1 MAGKKTGHKGGQY
14 EVQIFTIGHSSRSF
28 EEFSQLLQEHR
39 IERLVDVRSFPT
51 SKKFPH
57 FSQHNL
63 ISSLQGMDIRYYHLK
78 ALGGYRKS
86 DLKDSPNQGWESPGF
101 RAYADHMLTEE
112 FQQAL
117 DAMIEIASEAKT
129 SIMCAEAVP
138 QRCHRQLI
146 CDALVGPREISV
158 VHILTEGLTEH
169 CLTPFARIEGGRV
182 VYPKL
187 QGSLLG

>member
-1 MAGKKTGHKGGQY
+1 MKH
-14 EVQIFTIGHSSRSF
+14 VQIFTIGHSSRSF
-28 EEFSQLLQEHR
+28 EEFARLLHEHR

-57 FSQHNL
+57 FSQPNL
-63 ISSLQGMDIRYYHLK
+63 ISALQGMDIPYYHLK

-101 RAYADHMLTEE
+101 RAYADHMLTYE

-117 DAMIEIASEAKT
+117 DAMIEIASEGKT
-129 SIMCAEAVP
+129 SMMCAEAVP

-146 CDALVGPREISV
+146 ADALVGLREVSV
-158 VHILTEGLTEH
+158 HHILTEGLKEH
-169 CLTPFARIEGGRV
+169 RLARLARIKGGRL

-187 QGSLLG
+187 QGSFLG

>member
-1 MAGKKTGHKGGQY
+1 M
-14 EVQIFTIGHSSRSF
+14 QIFTIGHSSHSF
-28 EEFSQLLQEHR
+28 EAFAQLLQEHR

-57 FSQHNL
+57 FSQCSL
-63 ISSLQGMDIRYYHLK
+63 ISALQGMGIDYYHLK
-78 ALGGYRKS
+78 ALGGYRRS
-86 DLKDSPNQGWESPGF
+86 DLKDSPNQGWESPGL
-101 RAYADHMLTEE
+101 RAYADYMLTDQ

-117 DAMIEIASEAKT
+117 ETMTGIASEAKT

-146 CDALVGPREISV
+146 SDALVGLREIPV
-158 VHILTEGLTEH
+158 VHILTEGLKEH
-169 CLTPFARIEGGRV
+169 CLTRFTRIEGGRV
-182 VYPKL
+182 VYPKS

>member
-1 MAGKKTGHKGGQY
+1 M
-14 EVQIFTIGHSSRSF
+14 QIFTIGHSSLSF
-28 EEFSQLLQEHR
+28 EEFAQLLQEHG

-57 FSQHNL
+57 FSQHSL
-63 ISSLQGMDIRYYHLK
+63 ISALQGIGISYYHLK

-138 QRCHRQLI
+138 QRCHRKLI
-146 CDALVGPREISV
+146 SDALVGLREISV
-158 VHILTEGLTEH
+158 VHILTESLKEHRLTR
-169 CLTPFARIEGGRV
+169 LARIKGGRV

-187 QGSLLG
+187 QGSFLGG

>member
-1 MAGKKTGHKGGQY
+1 MQ
-14 EVQIFTIGHSSRSF
+14 VFTIGHSSRSF
-28 EEFSQLLQEHR
+28 EAFAQLLQEHR
-39 IERLVDVRSFPT
+39 IERLVDVRSYPT
-51 SKKFPH
+51 SKRLPH
-57 FSQHNL
+57 FSQYKL
-63 ISSLQGMDIRYYHLK
+63 ISALQGMNIRYYHLK

-101 RAYADHMLTEE
+101 RAYADHMLTDE

-117 DAMIEIASEAKT
+117 DAMIAIASKAKT

-146 CDALVGPREISV
+146 SDALVGLREISV
-158 VHILTEGLTEH
+158 VHILTEGLNGH
-169 CLTPFARIEGGRV
+169 LLTQFARIEGGRV